1 MAEKSKSTSKSS
13 TLKKTAQTKTKTT
26 SNKNKKTTGD
36 VPVLAEGSNLLGYHL
51 RRAHLTIWRQFNDSV
66 GHGGL
71 RPGQFGLLSTVEN
84 NPGISQIDASRLL
97 DFDKATIVALTL
109 RLEKEGYVTRKQ
121 AEEDRRRHE
130 LYITPTGKKTLK
142 TLRADL
148 EKLES
153 GFREKFSVKEYEQLI
168 SLLERVYQ

>member
-1 MAEKSKSTSKSS
+1 MAKQPRTAPSKKSASKNADDSPS
-13 TLKKTAQTKTKTT
+13 
-26 SNKNKKTTGD
+26 
-36 VPVLAEGSNLLGYHL
+36 LAEGSHLLGYHV
-51 RRAHLTIWRQFNDSV
+51 RRAHLVIWREFNERV

-71 RPGQFGLLSTVEN
+71 RPGQFGLLSAIDN

-109 RLEKEGYVTRKQ
+109 RLEKEGYVTRQQ
-121 AEEDRRRHE
+121 AKEDRRRHE
-130 LYITPTGKKTLK
+130 LYITPAGKKTLK

-153 GFREKFSVKEYEQLI
+153 GFRDKFTANEYTQLI
-168 SLLERVYQ
+168 SLLERIYR

>member
-1 MAEKSKSTSKSS
+1 MAKQSKPISPPSKKKP
-13 TLKKTAQTKTKTT
+13 LKKIKTS
-26 SNKNKKTTGD
+26 SNKSQTSTDPKPK
-36 VPVLAEGSNLLGYHL
+36 LAEGSNLLGYHL

-130 LYITPTGKKTLK
+130 LYITPEGKKTLK
-142 TLRADL
+142 ILRADL
-148 EKLES
+148 ETLES
-153 GFREKFSVKEYEQLI
+153 GFRDKFSSAEYKQLI